1 MTNLQKRI
9 LTAFIILPLSL
20 FFIIKG
26 SYFLIFFLIFI
37 LFAGFHELFSS
48 FKRGITI
55 FFLSLILI
63 LSLFSIYYLRVSS
76 EDSVLVLYFVIAIS
90 ISSDIGGYVFGK
102 IFKWKKLT
110 KISPKK
116 TISGVF
122 GSYFFSVICL
132 VVFLNIYTRD
142 FTELLPAFINI
153 RSFLV
158 AIIFSTVAQFGDLT
172 ISYFKRLEKIKD
184 TGKILPG
191 HGGIFD
197 RIDGLMFVV
206 ILASLL
212 HFLLNHNFTTGTFLW
227 LLL

>member
-9 LTAFIILPLSL
+9 LTSIIILPLSI
-20 FFIIKG
+20 FFILKG
-26 SYFLIFFLIFI
+26 GKFLTFFLIFV
-37 LFAGFHELFSS
+37 LFAGIHELYSV
-48 FKRGITI
+48 FKKTKSIL
-55 FFLSLILI
+55 FLSSILI
-63 LSLFSIYYLRVSS
+63 ISLFSIYYLRENS
-76 EDSVLVLYFVIAIS
+76 EFFLYWALVVA

-122 GSYFFSVICL
+122 GSYFFSILCWTI
-132 VVFLNIYTRD
+132 FLETYYQNYLGVDVAISFRI
-142 FTELLPAFINI
+142 LLIT
-153 RSFLV
+153 
-158 AIIFSTVAQFGDLT
+158 IIFSTTAQIGDLT

-197 RIDGLMFVV
+197 RIDGLMFVA
-206 ILASLL
+206 ILASIL
-212 HFLLNHNFTTGTFLW
+212 HIIQI
-227 LLL
+227 

>member
-9 LTAFIILPLSL
+9 ITSIIILPLSI
-20 FFIIKG
+20 FFIVKG
-26 SYFLIFFLIFI
+26 GKVLTFFLIFV
-37 LFAGFHELFSS
+37 LFAGIHELYSV
-48 FKRGITI
+48 FKKTKSIL
-55 FFLSLILI
+55 FLSSILI
-63 LSLFSIYYLRVSS
+63 LSLLSIYYLRENS
-76 EDSVLVLYFVIAIS
+76 EYFLFWALVVA

-122 GSYFFSVICL
+122 GSYFFSIVCWSI
-132 VVFLNIYTRD
+132 FLETYYQNYLGVDVAISFRI
-142 FTELLPAFINI
+142 LLIT
-153 RSFLV
+153 
-158 AIIFSTVAQFGDLT
+158 IIFSTIAQIGDLT

-197 RIDGLMFVV
+197 RIDGLMFVA
-206 ILASLL
+206 ILASIL
-212 HFLLNHNFTTGTFLW
+212 HIIQI
-227 LLL
+227 

>member
-37 LFAGFHELFSS
+37 LFAGIHELYSVFNKTKS
-48 FKRGITI
+48 II
-55 FFLSLILI
+55 FLSLILI
-63 LSLFSIYYLRVSS
+63 LSLLSIYYLRENTSYFLYLVIVVS
-76 EDSVLVLYFVIAIS
+76 IC
-90 ISSDIGGYVFGK
+90 SDIGGYVFGK

-122 GSYFFSVICL
+122 GSYFLSIFG
-132 VVFLNIYTRD
+132 VFIFNEIYFENYLGFDTD
-142 FTELLPAFINI
+142 INFRI
-153 RSFLV
+153 FLIT
-158 AIIFSTVAQFGDLT
+158 IIFSTTAQVGDLI

-197 RIDGLMFVV
+197 RIDGLMFVS
-206 ILASLL
+206 IMASIL
-212 HFLLNHNFTTGTFLW
+212 HFTNI
-227 LLL
+227 

>member
-9 LTAFIILPLSL
+9 LTSIIILPLSI
-20 FFIIKG
+20 FFILKG
-26 SYFLIFFLIFI
+26 GKFLTFFLIFV
-37 LFAGFHELFSS
+37 LFAGIHELYSV
-48 FKRGITI
+48 FKKTKSIL
-55 FFLSLILI
+55 FLSSVLII
-63 LSLFSIYYLRVSS
+63 SLFSIYYLRENS
-76 EDSVLVLYFVIAIS
+76 EFFLYWALVVA

-122 GSYFFSVICL
+122 GSYFFSIVCLSIFLETYYENYLGVDVVIS
-132 VVFLNIYTRD
+132 FRI
-142 FTELLPAFINI
+142 LLIT
-153 RSFLV
+153 
-158 AIIFSTVAQFGDLT
+158 IIFSTIAQIGDLT

-197 RIDGLMFVV
+197 RIDGLMFVA
-206 ILASLL
+206 ILASIL
-212 HFLLNHNFTTGTFLW
+212 HIIQI
-227 LLL
+227 

>member
-9 LTAFIILPLSL
+9 LTSIIALPLSI
-20 FFIIKG
+20 FFVVKG
-26 SYFLIFFLIFI
+26 GYFLLFFLIFI
-37 LFAGFHELFSS
+37 LFAGIHELF
-48 FKRGITI
+48 TI
-55 FFLSLILI
+55 FKEASTKLI
-63 LSLFSIYYLRVSS
+63 LSLLLIISIYSIYYLGQNNPIF
-76 EDSVLVLYFVIAIS
+76 LYFIIAIS
-90 ISSDIGGYVFGK
+90 VSTDVGGYVFGK

-122 GSYFFSVICL
+122 GSYFLSIFG
-132 VVFLNIYTRD
+132 VFIFNEIYFENYLGLDTD
-142 FTELLPAFINI
+142 INFRI
-153 RSFLV
+153 FLII
-158 AIIFSTVAQFGDLT
+158 IIFSTTAQVGDLI

-206 ILASLL
+206 ILASIL
-212 HFLLNHNFTTGTFLW
+212 HIIQI
-227 LLL
+227 

>member
-9 LTAFIILPLSL
+9 LTSFIILPSSI
-20 FFIIKG
+20 FFVVKG
-26 SYFLIFFLIFI
+26 GYFLLFFLIFV
-37 LFAGFHELFSS
+37 LFAGIHELISV
-48 FKRGITI
+48 FKKRPII
-55 FFLSLILI
+55 LFLGLILI
-63 LSLFSIYYLRVSS
+63 LSLFSIYYLKTDNIVSTTLLY
-76 EDSVLVLYFVIAIS
+76 LVITIC
-90 ISSDIGGYVFGK
+90 IGSDIGGYVFGK

-122 GSYFFSVICL
+122 GSFFFSLIGL
-132 VVFLNIYTRD
+132 
-142 FTELLPAFINI
+142 
-153 RSFLV
+153 
-158 AIIFSTVAQFGDLT
+158 IIFSEIFYPEWNVSIKYFLLTIFFSMVAQTGDLT

-206 ILASLL
+206 ILTFVLYKVNLL
-212 HFLLNHNFTTGTFLW
+212 P
-227 LLL
+227 